1 MFVYRSLQLTGAI
14 DCFHSWLAKP
24 TRPSVCHPKN
34 NNKKCAPNM
43 PELPMKDAVAA
54 ASVPCVSNNTPRL
67 LAALLA
73 LSALPCP
80 LWAAGFIDDSHGTL
94 TLRNYYLDRDYKND
108 GAKTAAREWAQAFI
122 LNLESGYTPGP
133 VGFGLDVRG
142 LMGVKLDSSPH
153 RNGTELLPVSA
164 SDKRAA
170 DEYSRLAPTA
180 KLRFAQT
187 TVKAGDVSIFL
198 PFAFASP
205 SRLLPQTFR
214 GTTLSAKDIDG
225 LTLNTGYID
234 RINKRDSTDY
244 QAMTIASPNRRFNAT
259 ATTSHLAYI
268 GGDYQVTKDLSL
280 RVYHSQVADLY
291 QQDTLALLHNLP
303 LGDGVL
309 TSDLRSFFS
318 REDGSAKAGD
328 VDNRNL
334 SALFGYRLGGHR
346 VSLGYM
352 HSSGE
357 TATPYISGTE
367 LMGMSELTMSSDF
380 LNAKERTWQ
389 AIYDY
394 DFAAAGVPGLK
405 SRLRY
410 VRGDNIELAAFNA
423 EDRKEREFQM
433 ELGYVIQSG
442 PLKNVGFMARKSIYR
457 NDFPSDAAFRDENQT
472 RFLVLYTLALW

>member
-1 MFVYRSLQLTGAI
+1 MLGLSL
-14 DCFHSWLAKP
+14 
-24 TRPSVCHPKN
+24 
-34 NNKKCAPNM
+34 
-43 PELPMKDAVAA
+43 LPG
-54 ASVPCVSNNTPRL
+54 
-67 LAALLA
+67 
-73 LSALPCP
+73 P

-94 TLRNYYLDRDYKND
+94 TLRNYYLDRDYQD
-108 GAKTAAREWAQAFI
+108 GGAKTAAREWAQGFI
-122 LNLESGYTPGP
+122 MNMESGFTEGR

-142 LMGVKLDSSPH
+142 LLGVKLDSSPD
-153 RNGTELLPVSA
+153 RSGTELLPVSA

-180 KLRFAQT
+180 KLRFART
-187 TVKAGDVSIFL
+187 TVKTGDVSIFL

-214 GTTLSAKDIDG
+214 GTTLSSTDIDG

-259 ATTSHLAYI
+259 ASTSHLAYL
-268 GGDYQVTKDLSL
+268 GGDYQVNKALSL
-280 RVYHSQVADLY
+280 RAYHAEVADLY

-309 TSDLRSFFS
+309 SSDLRSFLS
-318 REDGSAKAGD
+318 REDGSAKAGR

-334 SALFGYRLGGHR
+334 SALFGYKFGGHR

-352 HSSGE
+352 HSSGD

-410 VRGDNIELAAFNA
+410 VRGDHIELAAFNA
-423 EDRKEREFQM
+423 SERKEREFQM
-433 ELGYVIQSG
+433 ELGYVLQSG
-442 PLKNVGFMARKSIYR
+442 PLKNLGLVARKSIYR
-457 NDFPSDAAFRDENQT
+457 NDFPAGAAFRDENQT
-472 RFLVLYTLALW
+472 RFLVLYTLPIW

>member
-1 MFVYRSLQLTGAI
+1 MPNI
-14 DCFHSWLAKP
+14 P
-24 TRPSVCHPKN
+24 TN
-34 NNKKCAPNM
+34 
-43 PELPMKDAVAA
+43 AVAA
-54 ASVPCVSNNTPRL
+54 ASASCVPSRPTRL
-67 LAALLA
+67 ALALLG
-73 LSALPCP
+73 LSLLPGP

-94 TLRNYYLDRDYKND
+94 TLRNYYLDRDYKDD
-108 GAKTAAREWAQAFI
+108 GAKTAAREWAQGFI
-122 LNLESGYTPGP
+122 MNMESGFTEGS

-142 LMGVKLDSSPH
+142 LLGVKLDSSPD
-153 RNGTELLPVSA
+153 RSGTELLPVSA

-187 TVKAGDVSIFL
+187 TVKTGDVSIFL

-214 GTTLSAKDIDG
+214 GTTLSSRDIDG

-234 RINKRDSTDY
+234 RISKRDSTDY

-259 ATTSHLAYI
+259 ASTSHLAYL
-268 GGDYQVTKDLSL
+268 GGDYQVNKDLSL
-280 RVYHSQVADLY
+280 RAYHAQVADLY

-309 TSDLRSFFS
+309 SSDLRSFFS
-318 REDGSAKAGD
+318 REDGSAKAGR

-334 SALFGYRLGGHR
+334 SALFGYKFGGHR

-352 HSSGE
+352 HSSGD

-410 VRGDNIELAAFNA
+410 VRGGNRA
-423 EDRKEREFQM
+423 
-433 ELGYVIQSG
+433 
-442 PLKNVGFMARKSIYR
+442 VGV
-457 NDFPSDAAFRDENQT
+457 QCQ
-472 RFLVLYTLALW
+472 

>member
-1 MFVYRSLQLTGAI
+1 MPNI
-14 DCFHSWLAKP
+14 P
-24 TRPSVCHPKN
+24 TN
-34 NNKKCAPNM
+34 
-43 PELPMKDAVAA
+43 AVAA
-54 ASVPCVSNNTPRL
+54 ASASCVPSRPTRL
-67 LAALLA
+67 ALALLG
-73 LSALPCP
+73 LSLLPGP

-94 TLRNYYLDRDYKND
+94 TLRNYYLDRDYKDD
-108 GAKTAAREWAQAFI
+108 GAKTAAREWAQGFI
-122 LNLESGYTPGP
+122 MNMESGFTEGS

-142 LMGVKLDSSPH
+142 LLGVKLDSSPD
-153 RNGTELLPVSA
+153 RSGTELLPVSA

-187 TVKAGDVSIFL
+187 TVKTGDVSIFL

-214 GTTLSAKDIDG
+214 GTTLSSRDIDG

-259 ATTSHLAYI
+259 ASTSHLAYL
-268 GGDYQVTKDLSL
+268 GGDYQVNKDLSL
-280 RVYHSQVADLY
+280 RAYHAQVTDLY

-309 TSDLRSFFS
+309 SSDLRSFFS
-318 REDGSAKAGD
+318 REDGSAKAGRI
-328 VDNRNL
+328 DNRNL
-334 SALFGYRLGGHR
+334 SALFGYKFGGHR

-352 HSSGE
+352 YSSGD

-394 DFAAAGVPGLK
+394 DFAASGLPGLK

-423 EDRKEREFQM
+423 SERKEREFQM
-433 ELGYVIQSG
+433 ELGYVLQSG
-442 PLKNVGFMARKSIYR
+442 PLKNLGLVARKSIYR
-457 NDFPSDAAFRDENQT
+457 NDFPAGAAFRDENQT
-472 RFLVLYTLALW
+472 RFLVLYTLPIW

>member
-1 MFVYRSLQLTGAI
+1 MPKLPTG
-14 DCFHSWLAKP
+14 
-24 TRPSVCHPKN
+24 
-34 NNKKCAPNM
+34 
-43 PELPMKDAVAA
+43 AVAA
-54 ASVPCVSNNTPRL
+54 ACCVPHSAPRL
-67 LAALLA
+67 ISALLM
-73 LSALPCP
+73 LSALPAP
-80 LWAAGFIDDSHGTL
+80 SWAAGFIDDSHGTL
-94 TLRNYYLDRDYKND
+94 TLRNYYLDRDYKDD
-108 GAKTAAREWAQAFI
+108 GAKTAAQEWAQAFI

-133 VGFGLDVRG
+133 LGFGLDVRG
-142 LMGVKLDSSPH
+142 LMGVKLDSSPD
-153 RNGTELLPVSA
+153 RSGTELLPVSA
-164 SDKRAA
+164 GDKRAA

-187 TVKAGDVSIFL
+187 TVKVGDVSIFL

-214 GTTLSAKDIDG
+214 GTTLELQGHRRPDA
-225 LTLNTGYID
+225 NTGYID

-259 ATTSHLAYI
+259 ATTSHLAYV
-268 GGDYQVTKDLSL
+268 GGDYQVNKDLSL
-280 RVYHSQVADLY
+280 RAYHAEVADLY

-303 LGDGVL
+303 VGDGVF

-318 REDGSAKAGD
+318 REDGSAKAGK

-352 HSSGE
+352 RSSGE

-394 DFAAAGVPGLK
+394 DFAASGVPGLK
-405 SRLRY
+405 TRLRY

-423 EDRKEREFQM
+423 EERKEREFQM

-442 PLKNVGFMARKSIYR
+442 PLKNLGLMARKSIYR
-457 NDFPSDAAFRDENQT
+457 NDFPGGAAFRDENQT
-472 RFLVLYTLALW
+472 RFLVLYTVALW

>member
-1 MFVYRSLQLTGAI
+1 MPNI
-14 DCFHSWLAKP
+14 P
-24 TRPSVCHPKN
+24 TN
-34 NNKKCAPNM
+34 
-43 PELPMKDAVAA
+43 AVAA
-54 ASVPCVSNNTPRL
+54 ASASCVPSRPTRL
-67 LAALLA
+67 ALALLG
-73 LSALPCP
+73 LSLLPGP

-94 TLRNYYLDRDYKND
+94 TLRNYYLDRDYKDD
-108 GAKTAAREWAQAFI
+108 GAKTAAREWAQGFI
-122 LNLESGYTPGP
+122 MNMESGFTEGS

-142 LMGVKLDSSPH
+142 LLGVKLDSSPD
-153 RNGTELLPVSA
+153 RSGTELLPVSA

-187 TVKAGDVSIFL
+187 TVKTGDVSIFL

-214 GTTLSAKDIDG
+214 GTTLSSRDIDG

-259 ATTSHLAYI
+259 ASTSHLAYL
-268 GGDYQVTKDLSL
+268 GGDYQVNKDLGL
-280 RVYHSQVADLY
+280 RAYHAQVADLY

-309 TSDLRSFFS
+309 SSDLRSFFS
-318 REDGSAKAGD
+318 REDGSAKAGR

-334 SALFGYRLGGHR
+334 SALFGYKFGGHR

-352 HSSGE
+352 HSSGD

-410 VRGDNIELAAFNA
+410 VRGGNIELSAFNA
-423 EDRKEREFQM
+423 SERKEREFQM
-433 ELGYVIQSG
+433 ELGYVLQSG
-442 PLKNVGFMARKSIYR
+442 PLKNLGLVARKSIYR
-457 NDFPSDAAFRDENQT
+457 NDFPAGAAFRDENQT
-472 RFLVLYTLALW
+472 RFLVLYTLPIW

>member
-1 MFVYRSLQLTGAI
+1 MPNL
-14 DCFHSWLAKP
+14 P
-24 TRPSVCHPKN
+24 TN
-34 NNKKCAPNM
+34 
-43 PELPMKDAVAA
+43 AVAA
-54 ASVPCVSNNTPRL
+54 SASCVPSLPSRL
-67 LAALLA
+67 ALALLG
-73 LSALPCP
+73 LSLLSGPVR
-80 LWAAGFIDDSHGTL
+80 AAGFIDDSHGTL
-94 TLRNYYLDRDYKND
+94 TLRNYYLDRDYKDD
-108 GAKTAAREWAQAFI
+108 GAKTAAREWAQGFI
-122 LNLESGYTPGP
+122 MNMESGFTEGP

-142 LMGVKLDSSPH
+142 LLGVKLDSSPD
-153 RNGTELLPVSA
+153 RSGTELLPVSA

-187 TVKAGDVSIFL
+187 TVKTGDVSIFL

-214 GTTLSAKDIDG
+214 GTTLSSRDIDG

-259 ATTSHLAYI
+259 ASTSHLAYL
-268 GGDYQVTKDLSL
+268 GGDYQVNKDLGL
-280 RVYHSQVADLY
+280 RAYHAQVADLY

-309 TSDLRSFFS
+309 SSDLRSFFS
-318 REDGSAKAGD
+318 REDGSAKAGR

-334 SALFGYRLGGHR
+334 SALFGYKFGGHR

-352 HSSGE
+352 HSSGD

-394 DFAAAGVPGLK
+394 DFAASGLPGLK

-410 VRGDNIELAAFNA
+410 VRGDHIELAAFNA
-423 EDRKEREFQM
+423 SDRKEREFQM
-433 ELGYVIQSG
+433 ELGYVLQSG
-442 PLKNVGFMARKSIYR
+442 PLKNLGLVARKSIYR
-457 NDFPSDAAFRDENQT
+457 NDFPAGAAFRDENQT
-472 RFLVLYTLALW
+472 RFLVLYTLPIW

>member
-1 MFVYRSLQLTGAI
+1 MPNL
-14 DCFHSWLAKP
+14 P
-24 TRPSVCHPKN
+24 TN
-34 NNKKCAPNM
+34 
-43 PELPMKDAVAA
+43 AVAA
-54 ASVPCVSNNTPRL
+54 ASASCMPSLPTR
-67 LAALLA
+67 LA
-73 LSALPCP
+73 LAVLGLSLLPAP

-94 TLRNYYLDRDYKND
+94 TLRNYYLDRDYQD
-108 GAKTAAREWAQAFI
+108 GGAKTAAREWAQGFI
-122 LNLESGYTPGP
+122 MNMESGFTEGR

-142 LMGVKLDSSPH
+142 LLGVKLDSSPD
-153 RNGTELLPVSA
+153 RSGTELLPVSA

-187 TVKAGDVSIFL
+187 TVKTGDVSIFL

-214 GTTLSAKDIDG
+214 GTTLSSTDIDG

-259 ATTSHLAYI
+259 ASTSHLAYL
-268 GGDYQVTKDLSL
+268 GGDYQVNKALSL
-280 RVYHSQVADLY
+280 RAYHAEVADLY

-309 TSDLRSFFS
+309 SSDLRSFFS
-318 REDGSAKAGD
+318 REDGSAKAGR

-334 SALFGYRLGGHR
+334 SALFGYKFGGHR

-352 HSSGE
+352 HSSGD

-394 DFAAAGVPGLK
+394 DFAASGVPGLK

-410 VRGDNIELAAFNA
+410 VRGDHIELAAFNA
-423 EDRKEREFQM
+423 SERKEREFQM
-433 ELGYVIQSG
+433 ELGYVLQSG
-442 PLKNVGFMARKSIYR
+442 PLKNLGLVARKSIYR
-457 NDFPSDAAFRDENQT
+457 NDFPAGAAFRDENQT
-472 RFLVLYTLALW
+472 RFLVLYTLPIW